1 MKKQYLLTILLV
13 FVMLF
18 SACSDMFMTEIPSES
33 TNPEQSASA
42 TVNNDPTNQVTAGV
56 TTGATETPSPTVT
69 ESTTTVVTTKPSNTV
84 TTTQS
89 TNVTNAPTVQV
100 TEAPTPTPS
109 TSTTPGSVEVVQKPG
124 VRDYT
129 TMWWRDGFNRGG
141 KWQINIQ
148 TGYYG
153 LTVNTIT
160 GRLSNLGAIRQ
171 ELSHS
176 DASKAD
182 NTLVESLPGLQTDYF
197 VINSNGDHCAYSS
210 TSSIGNGLISSRI
223 LETGRYMQ
231 RLDFM
236 SLKFRSIYNLVG
248 RVELAAMPEYMALEF
263 GLFSPDYDQNNMGMG
278 IIFTLPSGYD
288 KVTESNNGRAVTI
301 TNASGNGYTFVKPD
315 DKKISYNVTSG
326 QIAFTYQGVSLKKAK
341 LGSMGIVIIPSVKA
355 SKADADKYLA
365 AENVTASASQIF
377 PGEGRKQKVSFDDHK
392 GYLSIDMNRMMTAS
406 LNDFQDE
413 SLLDDMDRLKF
424 SITNTSNIDIKI
436 PIQFEK
442 SGDFAVEGFCPMIR
456 EIDTGEPIGVQVQL
470 SKNWH
475 IPHTDTSSAFYLAL
489 NDIRRLWSGE
499 WFHGYTMLEIPAGKT
514 VTYEMTIAYATW
526 GGVFTCSHSQI
537 SLAGWGG
544 NFQQWETS
552 AIGAFGESFC
562 YDPETAHGRAFID
575 DIRPLAVNSMG
586 GKYGWTACNGGGN
599 MLLYTKSSGGSPV
612 YFKKVQTNFKKQ
624 GPNLTEVT
632 YTGITLDDAVKFEI
646 TAYLPRTNDVSRVWH
661 KFSYTFLKDV
671 SFDRMV
677 FYQFGA
683 DGYNDNQWDKMAV
696 GNDAGTV
703 SFSIAGH
710 TYSGEFNSP
719 THNGVGYVGGGGMQR
734 IDVGGNGL
742 WFAFTNAVPHAH
754 KDGPFANRMLNV
766 HAYNAVLNGK
776 TYTKP
781 SFNLRNTKDN
791 NIPCILVELCPSAEV
806 GNTIK
811 AGSTVNGTVEYLNIP
826 IQKSHYFGPSTVLNG
841 IPANEFNTYKIA
853 YRYAV
858 GNKTTTTAK
867 VGTVEQQTPIFVKC
881 ESGDVLAE
889 ITVKGGM
896 SYVPL
901 TFRGVPAHTGY
912 ELQVKNGSKWVKVDQ
927 SVHGN
932 DYWQC
937 WYDGDKGTYEWTFNV
952 EHTGDKNAT
961 YSYRLVKSK

>member
-1 MKKQYLLTILLV
+1 
-13 FVMLF
+13 MLF
-18 SACSDMFMTEIPSES
+18 SACSDMFMTEYPSES
-33 TNPEQSASA
+33 TDAEASASA
-42 TVNNDPTNQVTAGV
+42 TVNNSATSGTTANVTDTATNGATQ
-56 TTGATETPSPTVT
+56 GATENTT
-69 ESTTTVVTTKPSNTV
+69 ESVTGTTSTV
-84 TTTQS
+84 TTQPTDTPTATVTVTPTHGS
-89 TNVTNAPTVQV
+89 TVTNTPTIEV
-100 TEAPTPTPS
+100 TPAPTPTPS
-109 TSTTPGSVEVVQKPG
+109 TSTNPGTVEIVQKPA

-141 KWQINIQ
+141 KWQMNIQ

-160 GRLSNLGAIRQ
+160 GRLNNLGAIRQ
-171 ELSHS
+171 ELSQS

-182 NTLVESLPGLQTDYF
+182 NTLLESLPGLQTDYF
-197 VINSNGDHCAYSS
+197 VINSNGNHCAYSG
-210 TSSIGNGLISSRI
+210 TTSIGNGLISSRI

-231 RLDFM
+231 RIDIMKLRFNGISDV
-236 SLKFRSIYNLVG
+236 IG
-248 RVELAAMPEYMALEF
+248 RVEIAAMPEYMALEL
-263 GLFSPDYDQNNMGMG
+263 GLFSPDSDKANMGMG
-278 IIFTLPSGYD
+278 IIFTLPSGYN
-288 KVTESNNGRAVTI
+288 KVTQSNNGRAVTI

-315 DKKISYNVTSG
+315 DNKISYDVTNG
-326 QIAFTYQGVSLKKAK
+326 QIAFFYQGVTLKKAK
-341 LGSMGIVIIPSVKA
+341 LGSMGIVIIPSTRA

-365 AENVTASASQIF
+365 AESVTASASQIF
-377 PGEGRKQKVSFDDHK
+377 PGNGRKQKVSFDDHK

-424 SITNTSNIDIKI
+424 SITNNSNINVKI

-456 EIDTGEPIGVQVQL
+456 EIDTGEPVGVQVQL

-475 IPHTDTSSAFYLAL
+475 IPHTDPSSTFYLPL
-489 NDIRRLWSGE
+489 NDIKRLWSGE
-499 WFHGYTMLEIPAGKT
+499 WFHGYTVLEIPAGKT

-526 GGVFTCSHSQI
+526 GGVYTCSHSQI

-599 MLLYTKSSGGSPV
+599 MLLYTKSANGSPT

-632 YTGITLDDAVKFEI
+632 YTGITIDDAVKFEI

-671 SFDRMV
+671 SFNRMV

-683 DGYNDNQWDKMAV
+683 DGYNDNRWDKMAV

-703 SFSIAGH
+703 NFKMGNN
-710 TYSGEFNSP
+710 TYYGEFACPTTNSV
-719 THNGVGYVGGGGMQR
+719 TYIGTGSNMQR
-734 IDVGGNGL
+734 IDVEGTGL
-742 WFAFTNAVPHAH
+742 WFAFTNAVPQAH

-766 HAYNAVLNGK
+766 HSYNAVLNGK

-781 SFNLRNTKDN
+781 SFNIRNTVDAG
-791 NIPCILVELCPSAEV
+791 IPCLLVELCPSAEV
-806 GNTIK
+806 GNTIR

-826 IQKSHYFGPSTVLNG
+826 IHKSDYFGSSTVLNG
-841 IPANEFNTYKIA
+841 IPANEFNTYKVA

-858 GNKTTTTAK
+858 GNKTTTTAS

-881 ESGDVLAE
+881 ASGEVLAE

-901 TFRGVPAHTGY
+901 TFRGVPAYTGY
-912 ELQVKNGSKWVKVDQ
+912 ELQVKKGSKWEKVDQ

-937 WYDGDKGTYEWTFNV
+937 WYDSDKGTYELTYNV